1 MSFNLYNAAN
11 FGAPQIRER
20 VVLIGKRGESKA
32 PYLTPTHECDGQ
44 HGLPPWK
51 TFGEVVGD
59 LKARPM
65 QHTDFPEKRLKYF
78 RMLKE
83 GEYWKDLPVAVQRDA
98 MGKAFELSGGK
109 TGFYRRIRFDRPS
122 PTLVTSPTM
131 PATDLCHPTEDRP
144 LSVEEYKRVQ
154 GFPDDWR
161 ICGNVADMY
170 KQIGN
175 AVPVALGEAIGRAII
190 GDMNGDEPDERF
202 ADFRHSRYRLTN
214 DETWQAPVA
223 R

>member
-1 MSFNLYNAAN
+1 
-11 FGAPQIRER
+11 
-20 VVLIGKRGESKA
+20 
-32 PYLTPTHECDGQ
+32 
-44 HGLPPWK
+44 
-51 TFGEVVGD
+51 
-59 LKARPM
+59 
-65 QHTDFPEKRLKYF
+65 
-78 RMLKE
+78 
-83 GEYWKDLPVAVQRDA
+83 
-98 MGKAFELSGGK
+98 
-109 TGFYRRIRFDRPS
+109 
-122 PTLVTSPTM
+122 M

-214 DETWQAPVA
+214 DETWQAPIA